1 MVHDES
7 RNIGND
13 LRDDDM
19 TTIKYCGNIDTSDV
33 SKCIDTLVD
42 MLSKHTIDEKFF
54 MRYNDN
60 YPAYDKKIVW
70 VNFNPIKRTENGY
83 KFFGNFEGYSF
94 AFHIET
100 DEEPIINRLVNAI
113 RNNTGWSMY
122 YEKHK
127 IDANQLQLF

>member
-1 MVHDES
+1 MV
-7 RNIGND
+7 RNEPYNGWND
-13 LRDDDM
+13 LRYDDM

-33 SKCIDTLVD
+33 SKCVDALVD

-83 KFFGNFEGYSF
+83 RFFGNFEEYSF

-100 DEEPIINRLVNAI
+100 DDKAIINRLVNAI

-122 YEKHK
+122 YDKHK
-127 IDANQLQLF
+127 IDSNQLQLF